1 MNPHCETTLKYNED
15 DNILRPVIKKKF
27 NEGVKVNQ
35 EIDDLREG
43 LRETVK
49 AIAEELEI
57 KPSLLNKAI
66 RIAQKGDWNLK
77 QDEMDDLEA
86 ILTATGRN

>member
-1 MNPHCETTLKYNED
+1 MAIQITSSDKDRLI
-15 DNILRPVIKKKF
+15 NIIT
-27 NEGVKVNQ
+27 EGVKVNQ
-35 EIDDLREG
+35 EIDDLKEG

>member
-1 MNPHCETTLKYNED
+1 MAIQITQSDKDRLI
-15 DNILRPVIKKKF
+15 NII

-86 ILTATGRN
+86 ILTATGRH

>member
-1 MNPHCETTLKYNED
+1 MAIQITQSDKDRLI
-15 DNILRPVIKKKF
+15 NII

-35 EIDDLREG
+35 EIDALREG

-57 KPSLLNKAI
+57 NPSLLNKAI

>member
-1 MNPHCETTLKYNED
+1 MAIQITQSYKDRLI
-15 DNILRPVIKKKF
+15 NII

>member
-1 MNPHCETTLKYNED
+1 MAIQITASDKDRLI
-15 DNILRPVIKKKF
+15 NII

>member
-1 MNPHCETTLKYNED
+1 MAVQITASDKDRLI
-15 DNILRPVIKKKF
+15 NII

-35 EIDDLREG
+35 EIEDLREG

-66 RIAQKGDWNLK
+66 RIAQKGDWNLR

-86 ILTATGRN
+86 ILTATGRSL

>member
-1 MNPHCETTLKYNED
+1 MAIQITASDKDRLI
-15 DNILRPVIKKKF
+15 NII

-35 EIDDLREG
+35 EIEDLREG

-49 AIAEELEI
+49 AIAEELEM
-57 KPSLLNKAI
+57 KPSLLNQAI
-66 RIAQKGDWNLK
+66 RIAQKGAWNLR

-86 ILTATGRN
+86 ILTATGRSL

>member
-1 MNPHCETTLKYNED
+1 MAIQITQSDKDRLI
-15 DNILRPVIKKKF
+15 NII

-66 RIAQKGDWNLK
+66 RIVQKGDWNLK

>member
-1 MNPHCETTLKYNED
+1 MAIQITQSDKDRLI
-15 DNILRPVIKKKF
+15 NII

-66 RIAQKGDWNLK
+66 RIAQ
-77 QDEMDDLEA
+77 
-86 ILTATGRN
+86 

>member
-1 MNPHCETTLKYNED
+1 MAIQITSSDKDRLI
-15 DNILRPVIKKKF
+15 NIIT
-27 NEGVKVNQ
+27 EGVKVNQ

-43 LRETVK
+43 LGETVK

>member
-1 MNPHCETTLKYNED
+1 MAIQITQSDKDRLI
-15 DNILRPVIKKKF
+15 NII

>member
-1 MNPHCETTLKYNED
+1 MAIQITQSDKDRLI
-15 DNILRPVIKKKF
+15 NII

-49 AIAEELEI
+49 ARIRNQTKSVKQSNPYRTKRRLELET
-57 KPSLLNKAI
+57 
-66 RIAQKGDWNLK
+66 R
-77 QDEMDDLEA
+77 
-86 ILTATGRN
+86 

>member
-1 MNPHCETTLKYNED
+1 MAIQITASDKDRLI
-15 DNILRPVIKKKF
+15 NII

-35 EIDDLREG
+35 EIEDLREG

-66 RIAQKGDWNLK
+66 RIAQKGDWNLR

-86 ILTATGRN
+86 ILTATGRSL

>member
-1 MNPHCETTLKYNED
+1 
-15 DNILRPVIKKKF
+15 
-27 NEGVKVNQ
+27 
-35 EIDDLREG
+35 
-43 LRETVK
+43 
-49 AIAEELEI
+49 
-57 KPSLLNKAI
+57 LLNKAI

>member
-1 MNPHCETTLKYNED
+1 MAIQITASDKDRLI
-15 DNILRPVIKKKF
+15 NIIT
-27 NEGVKVNQ
+27 EGVKVNQ
-35 EIDDLREG
+35 EIDDLKEG

-57 KPSLLNKAI
+57 KPSLWNKAI

>member
-1 MNPHCETTLKYNED
+1 MAIQITQSDKDRLI
-15 DNILRPVIKKKF
+15 NII

-35 EIDDLREG
+35 EIYDLREG

>member
-1 MNPHCETTLKYNED
+1 MAIQITQSDKDRLI
-15 DNILRPVIKKKF
+15 NII

-66 RIAQKGDWNLK
+66 KIAQKGDWNLK

>member
-1 MNPHCETTLKYNED
+1 MAIQITQSDKDRLI
-15 DNILRPVIKKKF
+15 NII

-66 RIAQKGDWNLK
+66 LSLIH
-77 QDEMDDLEA
+77 
-86 ILTATGRN
+86 I

>member
-1 MNPHCETTLKYNED
+1 MAIQITQSDKDRLI
-15 DNILRPVIKKKF
+15 NII

-57 KPSLLNKAI
+57 NPSLLNKAI

>member
-1 MNPHCETTLKYNED
+1 MAIQITQSDKDRIINIINE
-15 DNILRPVIKKKF
+15 R
-27 NEGVKVNQ
+27 VKVNQ

>member
-1 MNPHCETTLKYNED
+1 MAIQITQSDKDRLI
-15 DNILRPVIKKKF
+15 NII

-57 KPSLLNKAI
+57 
-66 RIAQKGDWNLK
+66 
-77 QDEMDDLEA
+77 
-86 ILTATGRN
+86 

>member
-1 MNPHCETTLKYNED
+1 MAIQITQSDKDRLI
-15 DNILRPVIKKKF
+15 NII

-57 KPSLLNKAI
+57 KPSLLTKAI

>member
-1 MNPHCETTLKYNED
+1 MPITITQSDKDRLVRLID
-15 DNILRPVIKKKF
+15 
-27 NEGVKVNQ
+27 EGVKVNQ
-35 EIDDLREG
+35 EIEDLREG
-43 LRETVK
+43 LKETVK

-66 RIAQKGDWNLK
+66 RVAHKGDWDMR

-86 ILTATGRN
+86 ILNATGRK

>member
-1 MNPHCETTLKYNED
+1 MAIQITQSDKDRLI
-15 DNILRPVIKKKF
+15 NII

-35 EIDDLREG
+35 EIDALREG

-57 KPSLLNKAI
+57 NPSLLNKAI
-66 RIAQKGDWNLK
+66 RISQKGDWNLK

>member
-1 MNPHCETTLKYNED
+1 MAIQITASDKDRLI
-15 DNILRPVIKKKF
+15 NIIT
-27 NEGVKVNQ
+27 EGVKVNQ

-77 QDEMDDLEA
+77 QDEMDALEA

>member
-1 MNPHCETTLKYNED
+1 MAIQITSSDKDRLI
-15 DNILRPVIKKKF
+15 NIIT
-27 NEGVKVNQ
+27 EGVKVNQ

>member
-1 MNPHCETTLKYNED
+1 MAIQINASDKDRLI
-15 DNILRPVIKKKF
+15 NIIT
-27 NEGVKVNQ
+27 EGVKVNQ

-66 RIAQKGDWNLK
+66 KIAQKGDWNLK